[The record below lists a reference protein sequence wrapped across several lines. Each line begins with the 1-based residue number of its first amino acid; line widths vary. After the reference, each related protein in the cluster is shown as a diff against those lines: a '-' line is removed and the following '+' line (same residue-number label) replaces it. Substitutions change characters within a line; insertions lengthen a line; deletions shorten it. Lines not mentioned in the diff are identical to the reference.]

1 MTSTKNPGLQ
11 ADLWSKTLAGVVLGW
26 TLALALVGLFA
37 WLGPGGI
44 KAPDKV
50 QFNMWLI
57 APVWMLIL
65 APVYLFPS
73 GRQAWGVL
81 LGLNILAHA
90 ALLAARSV
98 LHP

>member
-1 MTSTKNPGLQ
+1 MNARRARLQ
-11 ADLWSKTLAGVVLGW
+11 SRHWFGKTLAGAVLGY
-26 TLALALVGLFA
+26 TLALAVSGGVALLT
-37 WLGPGGI
+37 PGGFSGEG
-44 KAPDKV
+44 KV

>member
-1 MTSTKNPGLQ
+1 MKTGQRQT
-11 ADLWSKTLAGVVLGW
+11 ALWSKTLAGVVLGW
-26 TLALALVGLFA
+26 TLALALSGLFA

-44 KAPDKV
+44 AARDKV

-57 APVWMLIL
+57 APLWMLIL
-65 APVYLFPS
+65 SPVYLFSS
-73 GRQAWGVL
+73 GRCAWGVL